1 MKKLYVTG
9 LVTGAALMALSAP
22 VVGAWSWVR
31 VATAWSWV

>member
-1 MKKLYVTG
+1 MKKLYVAAVATG
-9 LVTGAALMALSAP
+9 VTMFALSAP